1 MFIGGEGDI
10 LKNMLM
16 FLFVYVKDKDFH
28 AEDRN
33 KVNFVSLPK
42 SYKFPLLSSAL
53 K

>member
-1 MFIGGEGDI
+1 MFIGGGGDI
-10 LKNMLM
+10 LNKMLM
-16 FLFVYVKDKDFH
+16 FLFVYVKGEDFH

-33 KVNFVSLPK
+33 KITFVSLPK